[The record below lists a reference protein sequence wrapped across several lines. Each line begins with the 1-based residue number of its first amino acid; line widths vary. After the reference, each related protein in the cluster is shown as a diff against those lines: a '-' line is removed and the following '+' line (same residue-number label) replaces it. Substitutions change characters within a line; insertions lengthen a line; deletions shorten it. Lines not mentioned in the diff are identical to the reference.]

1 MTNGGSRLRRD
12 SRRAVLGGVCAGFA
26 RWLGI
31 DPIITRVGMVV
42 VTIGSSGFAALGYL
56 LAWALMSS
64 DSGEP
69 ARRRERRR
77 RKGGW
82 RIAGGV
88 ALLVISALL
97 VFRQLDLWW
106 SDAVVWPLALAAF
119 GVALLWTL
127 SRQQAEEEEESEA
140 EAEASVRDPA
150 TRPMPADLR
159 PGGPAEPGGWWRAK
173 RVSAIGF
180 GVALVLGAALLFL
193 WAVGALNAV
202 SDVALAALV
211 VTIAI
216 GLISA
221 PFLWGMAQ
229 RLGSERMARAR
240 SQERAEVAAHLHDS
254 VLQTLALMQKRSG
267 EPDEVAQ
274 LARRQEREL
283 RSWLAGGDPPRPG
296 ERLADALR
304 AAAEEV
310 EETHG
315 APVDAIVVGDAPLD
329 ERSEALVAAAREA
342 LTNAAKFA
350 SDAGPVHLYAEIED
364 GSARVFIDDRGPGFD
379 PAAVPGDRRGVRE
392 SIIGRMKRHG
402 GQVEIRSAPGEGT
415 EVELSIRGNGR

>member
-1 MTNGGSRLRRD
+1 MSKGGSRLRRD

-42 VTIGSSGFAALGYL
+42 VTIGSSGAAAVGYL
-56 LAWALMSS
+56 IAWALMPS
-64 DSGEP
+64 DAGEP
-69 ARRRERRR
+69 VRRRDRRG
-77 RKGGW
+77 RKGAW

-97 VFRQLDLWW
+97 VFRQLNIWW
-106 SDAVVWPLALAAF
+106 SDAVVWPVALAAF

-127 SRQQAEEEEESEA
+127 TRQQAEQEEESEA
-140 EAEASVRDPA
+140 EAEARVRDGA
-150 TRPMPADLR
+150 TQSMPADLR
-159 PGGPAEPGGWWRAK
+159 PGAPSEPGGWWRAK
-173 RVSAIGF
+173 RASAIGF

-211 VTIAI
+211 VAIAL

-221 PFLWGMAQ
+221 PFWWGMAQ
-229 RLGSERMARAR
+229 RLGTERMARAR

-254 VLQTLALMQKRSG
+254 VLQTLALMQKRAG
-267 EPDEVAQ
+267 EPDEVAK

-283 RSWLAGGDPPRPG
+283 RTWLAGGEPARPS

-304 AAAEEV
+304 AVAEDV

-329 ERSEALVAAAREA
+329 ERSTALVAASREA

-350 SDAGPVHLYAEIED
+350 SDAGPVHLYAEIEN

-379 PAAVPGDRRGVRE
+379 PEAVPDDRRGVRE

-402 GQVEIRSAPGEGT
+402 GRAEIRSAPGEGT
-415 EVELSIRGNGR
+415 EVELNLERNGR

>member
-1 MTNGGSRLRRD
+1 MRTGASGLRRD
-12 SRRAVLGGVCAGFA
+12 SSRAIIGGVCAGFA
-26 RWLGI
+26 RWLRI

-42 VTIGSSGFAALGYL
+42 VTIGSSGGAAIGYL
-56 LAWALMSS
+56 IAWALMPP
-64 DSGEP
+64 DTGEP
-69 ARRRERRR
+69 AWRRERSGRR
-77 RKGGW
+77 GGW
-82 RIAGGV
+82 RIAAGV

-106 SDAVVWPLALAAF
+106 SDVVVWPLALAAF

-127 SRQQAEEEEESEA
+127 SSQQAEEEEERETELDA
-140 EAEASVRDPA
+140 TVREGA
-150 TRPMPADLR
+150 TRSTSAER
-159 PGGPAEPGGWWRAK
+159 RIETPAEPGERAK

-180 GVALVLGAALLFL
+180 GIALVLGAALLFL
-193 WAVGALNAV
+193 WAVGSLNAA

-211 VTIAI
+211 VAVAI

-221 PFLWGMAQ
+221 PFWWSMAR
-229 RLGSERMARAR
+229 RLGAERTARAR

-254 VLQTLALMQKRSG
+254 VLQTLALMQKRAG
-267 EPDEVAQ
+267 DPDDVAK

-283 RSWLAGGDPPRPG
+283 RSWLAGGDPPRPA

-304 AAAEEV
+304 AAAEDV

-315 APVDAIVVGDAPLD
+315 APVDAVVVGDAPLD
-329 ERSEALVAAAREA
+329 ERSEALVAATREA

-350 SDAGPVHLYAEIED
+350 SDAGPVHLYAEIEN
-364 GSARVFIDDRGPGFD
+364 GAARVFVDDRGPGFD
-379 PAAVPGDRRGVRE
+379 PKSIPGDRRGVRE

-402 GQVEIRSAPGEGT
+402 GRVEIRSGPGEGT
-415 EVELSIRGNGR
+415 EVELSLEANGR

>member
-1 MTNGGSRLRRD
+1 MRDGGSGLRRD

-42 VTIGSSGFAALGYL
+42 VAIGSSGAAAVGYL
-56 LAWALMSS
+56 IAWALMPS
-64 DSGEP
+64 DAGEP
-69 ARRRERRR
+69 ARRRDRGG

-97 VFRQLDLWW
+97 VFRQLNIWW
-106 SDAVVWPLALAAF
+106 SDAVVWPVALAAF

-127 SRQQAEEEEESEA
+127 TRQQAEEEQESEA
-140 EAEASVRDPA
+140 EVEAGVRDSD
-150 TRPMPADLR
+150 TRPL
-159 PGGPAEPGGWWRAK
+159 PAELRRGAADETGGWWRAK
-173 RVSAIGF
+173 RASAIGF

-211 VTIAI
+211 VAIAL

-221 PFLWGMAQ
+221 PFWWGMGR
-229 RLGSERMARAR
+229 RLGAERMARAR

-254 VLQTLALMQKRSG
+254 VLQTLALMQKRAG

-283 RSWLAGGDPPRPG
+283 RSWLAGEQPRPS

-304 AAAEEV
+304 AAAEDV

-350 SDAGPVHLYAEIED
+350 SDAGPVHLYAEIEN

-379 PAAVPGDRRGVRE
+379 PEAVSGDRRGVRE

-402 GQVEIRSAPGEGT
+402 GKVEIRSAPGEGT
-415 EVELSIRGNGR
+415 EVELSIEGNGR

>member
-1 MTNGGSRLRRD
+1 MRKGGSGLRRD
-12 SRRAVLGGVCAGFA
+12 SRRAVLAGVCAGFA

-42 VTIGSSGFAALGYL
+42 VTIGSSGVAALGYL
-56 LAWALMSS
+56 IAWALMPP
-64 DSGEP
+64 DTGEP
-69 ARRRERRR
+69 AWRRERRG

-82 RIAGGV
+82 RIAAGV
-88 ALLVISALL
+88 ALLVVSALL
-97 VFRQLDLWW
+97 VFRQLDLLW
-106 SDAVVWPLALAAF
+106 SDVVIWPLALAAF

-140 EAEASVRDPA
+140 EAEARVRESA
-150 TRPMPADLR
+150 TRSVPADLR
-159 PGGPAEPGGWWRAK
+159 PGAPAEPGGWWRAK
-173 RVSAIGF
+173 RASAIGF

-211 VTIAI
+211 VAIAI

-221 PFLWGMAQ
+221 PFWWGMAR
-229 RLGSERMARAR
+229 RLGAERMARAR

-254 VLQTLALMQKRSG
+254 VLQTLALMQKRAG
-267 EPDEVAQ
+267 EPDEVAK

-283 RSWLAGGDPPRPG
+283 RSWLAGGEPPRPA

-304 AAAEEV
+304 AAAEDV

-329 ERSEALVAAAREA
+329 ERSKALVAAAREA

-350 SDAGPVHLYAEIED
+350 ADSGPVHLYAEIEN

-379 PAAVPGDRRGVRE
+379 PEAIPGDRRGVRE
-392 SIIGRMKRHG
+392 SIIGRMQRHG
-402 GQVEIRSAPGEGT
+402 GRAEIRSGPGEGT
-415 EVELSIRGNGR
+415 EVELSLEGNGR